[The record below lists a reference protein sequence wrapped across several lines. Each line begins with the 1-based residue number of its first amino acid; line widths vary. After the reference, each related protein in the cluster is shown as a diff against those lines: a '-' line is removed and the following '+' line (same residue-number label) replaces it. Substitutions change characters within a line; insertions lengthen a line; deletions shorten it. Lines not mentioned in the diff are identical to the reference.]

1 MNKEEQL
8 FNDICPYPDS
18 MFHEKMEHLVKEP
31 GFEHAVK
38 WVLPQ
43 IDFQEFCKEL
53 LQVQDKETFQRKIM
67 WPFLEMLAAK
77 TTSGVTMDGV
87 ENIDC
92 SKAYTFITNH
102 RDIVLDTSFL
112 NLCFLR
118 AGLPTTE
125 VAIGSNLL
133 IYEWISDLVRL
144 NKSFIVK
151 RNLPRAKA
159 LEAASE
165 LSAYIHYAVSDRRQ
179 SVWIAEREGRSKDSS
194 DLAQDSLIKMLGLA
208 GEHDFHDNLMEIN
221 LMPVSISYEYDPNDY
236 LKAREFLLKRRNP
249 DFEKSQ
255 LDDLFSMET
264 GLLQPKGRVHYT
276 VGNTL
281 TDELKELPND
291 LDKTS
296 IARDVCQLID
306 CQIHSGFKI
315 FPINYIAYDKLHDTD
330 EFACHYNA
338 DDVVGFERYIDE
350 QLAKVEDVP
359 DLTADDMAYMQ
370 KMMLTM
376 YANPLKNKMSA
387 SRYCRK

>member
-1 MNKEEQL
+1 
-8 FNDICPYPDS
+8 
-18 MFHEKMEHLVKEP
+18 
-31 GFEHAVK
+31 
-38 WVLPQ
+38 
-43 IDFQEFCKEL
+43 
-53 LQVQDKETFQRKIM
+53 
-67 WPFLEMLAAK
+67 
-77 TTSGVTMDGV
+77 
-87 ENIDC
+87 
-92 SKAYTFITNH
+92 
-102 RDIVLDTSFL
+102 
-112 NLCFLR
+112 
-118 AGLPTTE
+118 
-125 VAIGSNLL
+125 
-133 IYEWISDLVRL
+133 
-144 NKSFIVK
+144 
-151 RNLPRAKA
+151 
-159 LEAASE
+159 
-165 LSAYIHYAVSDRRQ
+165 
-179 SVWIAEREGRSKDSS
+179 
-194 DLAQDSLIKMLGLA
+194 MLGLA

-249 DFEKSQ
+249 DFKKSQ
-255 LDDLFSMET
+255 RDDLFSMET

-359 DLTADDMAYMQ
+359 DDCRRYGLYAEDDAHHVCQ
-370 KMMLTM
+370 SFEKQDVGK
-376 YANPLKNKMSA
+376 PLLPKVVEPVIIMKTICVCLS
-387 SRYCRK
+387 